1 MKKIKLIKKVLAMSA
16 VLIAS
21 VASMQSHAVSMY
33 ARQTGMA
40 CAACHFQ
47 HYPLLNDFG
56 RAFKASGYTLIGPQG
71 EIKGEDLSIPA
82 SLNVGIVAKL
92 RYQKAN
98 GPSVPGT
105 RNENDGRWDIP
116 DEFNIMFGGRISPNI
131 GFFFEG
137 STVETPFLGSFK
149 IPFVY
154 DVAGVKLGA
163 IPFSTGEL
171 GASFGFELLNT
182 GAVKNQRMVEQE
194 ADISAPGYIIGAHE
208 ARGVALMAYEPL
220 YFGNVTKWSPGHVGE
235 HQSAPTANY
244 IRAAFTP
251 KMSGWDLGAGVQY
264 WGGSAEV
271 GPSGAV
277 VPNDVK
283 AWSVDAQA
291 QGIIESMPLGIYM
304 SYAKAAAT
312 GATGN
317 PNFFNPTAGNNDR
330 KAAAISAEL
339 GILPRKATVMLA
351 YRKGNNGELV
361 FSGDNALTIGATYQL
376 AQNMQLQ
383 LTHAMRSGS
392 AYDAGSPNMTTGTGD
407 RLTTFVLFGSF

>member
-1 MKKIKLIKKVLAMSA
+1 MNKIKLFKQVLAMSA
-16 VLIAS
+16 VLAAS
-21 VASMQSHAVSMY
+21 VASIESQAVSMY

-98 GPSVPGT
+98 GPTVPGT

-154 DVAGVKLGA
+154 DVAGIKLGA

-182 GAVKNQRMVEQE
+182 GAVKNQRIVEQE
-194 ADISAPGYIIGAHE
+194 GDISAPGYIIGAHA
-208 ARGVALMAYEPL
+208 ARGVALMAYDPL
-220 YFGNVTKWSPGHVGE
+220 YFANVTKWSPGHVE
-235 HQSAPTANY
+235 DHLSAPTANY

-251 KMSGWDLGAGVQY
+251 KVSGWDLGAGVQY

-271 GPSGAV
+271 GPSTAV

-291 QGIIESMPLGIYM
+291 QGVIESMPLGIYV

-339 GILPRKATVMLA
+339 GILPRKATIMLA
-351 YRKGNNGELV
+351 YRKGNNGELA
-361 FSGDNALTIGATYQL
+361 FSDDNALTIGATYQL

-383 LTHAMRSGS
+383 LTHAKRSGS